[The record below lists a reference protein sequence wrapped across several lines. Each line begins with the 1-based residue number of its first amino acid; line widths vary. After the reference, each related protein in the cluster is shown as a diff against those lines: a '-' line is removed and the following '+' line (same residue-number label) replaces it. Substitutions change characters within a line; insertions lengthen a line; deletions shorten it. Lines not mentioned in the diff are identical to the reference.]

1 MDERLTDSRHAA
13 KSAENRETTSVRR
26 KFRIGVL
33 IIGSLRWDD
42 KPHRQE
48 WRRDRLRMDN
58 RQYVKVPIRYGRYSE
73 TRKGYTMVFSPGLGR
88 AQFGQAIVVP
98 CARDMTTG
106 EDLVQEAA
114 RLWTAETSDGKNLCN
129 RISAACGW
137 GCVALLENP
146 NGSVPDDPR
155 ECWAKRVSEE
165 SPRYGE
171 KIISAY
177 GEELVVNRRGF
188 LKIPWPTPADSPG
201 LNFDAL
207 LATATRPT
215 LRKGCY
221 PSPEDVA
228 CVNRT
233 GKGRRYFRKNRKHGI
248 ETFQDAAIK
257 DWWAKRDESSEG
269 SSK

>member
-1 MDERLTDSRHAA
+1 
-13 KSAENRETTSVRR
+13 
-26 KFRIGVL
+26 
-33 IIGSLRWDD
+33 
-42 KPHRQE
+42 
-48 WRRDRLRMDN
+48 
-58 RQYVKVPIRYGRYSE
+58 
-73 TRKGYTMVFSPGLGR
+73 
-88 AQFGQAIVVP
+88 
-98 CARDMTTG
+98 MTTG

-114 RLWTAETSDGKNLCN
+114 RLWTAETSDGENSCN
-129 RISAACGW
+129 RISAHSGW

-165 SPRYGE
+165 SRRDGEKSLYGK

-177 GEELVVNRRGF
+177 GKELVVNRRGF

-215 LRKGCY
+215 LRDGCC
-221 PSPEDVA
+221 PSAEGVA
-228 CVNRT
+228 RKN
-233 GKGRRYFRKNRKHGI
+233 KADEGRRYFRKNRKHGI

-257 DWWAKRDESSEG
+257 DWWAKWDESSEG